1 MHRTDVY
8 IFLTPPPNPPQHSP
22 RPNAVVTELADS
34 WLKVPQ
40 ALSPRVSTPAVPE
53 VAEEVGVPK
62 VLEGLVVE
70 KAAFAS
76 TGPPVMEIS
85 TPPLSV
91 RRSKRNLSSE
101 VDYAALAGK
110 RP

>member
-1 MHRTDVY
+1 M
-8 IFLTPPPNPPQHSP
+8 
-22 RPNAVVTELADS
+22 RPNAVITELLVADG
-34 WLKVPQ
+34 WLEVPQ
-40 ALSPRVSTPAVPE
+40 ALSPRVSTSAAPE

-62 VLEGLVVE
+62 VLEGVVVE

-76 TGPPVMEIS
+76 TALPAMEIS

-101 VDYAALAGK
+101 VDYAAVTGK
-110 RP
+110 YPKQDGRK